1 MTSEEKTARRV
12 RFEGTVQA
20 VGFRA
25 FAILH
30 ARQLRLDGWVRNRSD
45 GTVEALVSGSTKGIE
60 DFVQVCIK
68 GPPGA
73 RVTAVEIFDA
83 EVPAESGFAGRATV

>member
-1 MTSEEKTARRV
+1 MSNDEITARRV

-25 FAILH
+25 YAIQH
-30 ARQLRLDGWVRNRSD
+30 ARQLRLDGWVRNRAD
-45 GTVEALVSGSTKGIE
+45 GTLEALVSGRTKAIE
-60 DFVQVCIK
+60 DFVQACIK

-73 RVTAVEIFDA
+73 RVTAFEIFDA
-83 EVPAESGFAGRATV
+83 EVPAETGFAGRPTL